1 MIHGRERF
9 AMTSLLHDIRYGARM
24 LLKSPGFTA
33 VAVLTLALGIGA
45 NSAIFSAVGAFILRP
60 LPVEEPG
67 RLVRVFETDPTRRP
81 GDFASNFSWPD
92 YVDYRERTDVFDG
105 LFVHRL
111 EQAALS
117 LGQQNDLVWGELVSG
132 NYFDALRLR
141 PAVGRGFLPDEDR
154 TPGARPVVVIS
165 YRLWQHRF
173 ASDPAIA
180 GRAVTLNG
188 QPFTV
193 VGVAPREFT
202 GTKFGLGMDFWAPA
216 MMQQQITRESLWIE
230 SRGDHRFEIVGRL
243 KDGVTPAQAEAALTN
258 VARAIAEAHP
268 DDKHKETRGVVVPE
282 IEGRYEDAA
291 GTIKLGSA
299 VALGAV
305 GLILLIACAN
315 VANLLLARA
324 TARRRE
330 IGIRLALGASRARVV
345 RQLLTESVLLSTLA
359 GGAGLLLAFWATDLM
374 KSFIP
379 ALPYTVVL
387 DFTPDTRALVFT
399 LAVSL
404 LTGLVFGVAP
414 AWQASRPDIVPVL
427 KNESVALQTG
437 TRRLTLR
444 NALVVAQV
452 ALSLVVL
459 VVGGLLVKSFWR
471 AQGLDPGF
479 QTERGL
485 ALSVNPGLL
494 GYSEAEGKQFIRQLV
509 ERVEALPGV
518 ERASVAR
525 YLPLGDSSST
535 TGPVVADGQPAP
547 PPGEGLSVLYNTVSP
562 GHFDTLQTPLV
573 AGRDFNDGDRA
584 DGQRVVVINQAMA
597 DRLWPNESAVGKILR
612 VGGPE
617 GRPREVVGVAKT
629 GRYRTLGESPRPA
642 MWLNVNQS
650 YDSSMMLL
658 VRTSGDPR
666 EMVKAVRGEVQALD
680 SRLPVYGV
688 RTFREH
694 MTWALWGTRMAATLS
709 LAVGLLALF
718 LAATGLYGVM
728 AYTVS
733 RRTREIG
740 IRMALGAQAGHVLRL
755 VAGQG
760 MALAGI
766 GVALGLAA
774 AFAATRVLSSLLFG
788 VSSTDL
794 ATFAVISALL
804 AAVALLACYV
814 PARRATKIDPLE
826 ALRYE

>member
-1 MIHGRERF
+1 
-9 AMTSLLHDIRYGARM
+9 MTSFLKDLRYGVRM
-24 LLKSPGFTA
+24 LLKTPGFTA

-45 NSAIFSAVGAFILRP
+45 NTAIFSAVGAFIMRP
-60 LPVEEPG
+60 LPVERPD
-67 RLVRVFETDPTRRP
+67 RLVRVFESDPKRGQGDLISSFSYP
-81 GDFASNFSWPD
+81 DFA
-92 YVDYRERTDVFDG
+92 DYRAQTGGVFEG

-117 LGQQNDLVWGELVSG
+117 HDNQNDLVWGELVSG

-141 PAVGRGFLPDEDR
+141 PALGRGFLPEEDQ

-165 YRLWQHRF
+165 HRLWQHRF
-173 ASDPAIA
+173 ASDPSIA
-180 GRAVTLNG
+180 GRDITLNG

-193 VGVAPREFT
+193 VGVAPRAFT
-202 GTKFGLGMDFWAPA
+202 GTKFGLGMDFWVPA
-216 MMQQQITRESLWIE
+216 MMQRQVTRENLWIE
-230 SRGDHRFEIVGRL
+230 SRGDHRFDMVARL
-243 KDGVTPAQAEAALTN
+243 KDGVTEEQAEAALTS
-258 VARAIAEAHP
+258 VARSIAEAHP
-268 DDKHKETRGVVVPE
+268 DDKPKGTRGRVLPE
-282 IEGRYEDAA
+282 IEGRFEEAS
-291 GTIKLGSA
+291 GTVRLGSA

-315 VANLLLARA
+315 VANLLLARSA
-324 TARRRE
+324 ARRRE
-330 IGIRLALGASRARVV
+330 IGIRLALGASRGRVI
-345 RQLLTESVLLSTLA
+345 RQLLTESVLLSVVA

-374 KSFIP
+374 GSLIP
-379 ALPYTVVL
+379 ALPYTIVL
-387 DFTPDTRALVFT
+387 DFTPDTGALLFT
-399 LAVSL
+399 LGVSL
-404 LTGLVFGVAP
+404 LTGVVFGLAP
-414 AWQASRPDIVPVL
+414 AWQASSPDIVPVL

-437 TRRLTLR
+437 ARRLTLR
-444 NALVVAQV
+444 NALVVVQV

-471 AQGLDPGF
+471 AQSIDPGF

-494 GYSEAEGKQFIRQLV
+494 GYSEEQGRNFIRQLV

-525 YLPLGDSSST
+525 YLPLGDSSSS

-547 PPGEGLSVLYNTVSP
+547 AAGEGLSVLYNTVSP
-562 GHFDTLQTPLV
+562 GNFDTLQTPLV
-573 AGRDFNDGDRA
+573 AGRDFNDGDSASGRS
-584 DGQRVVVINQAMA
+584 VVIINHVLAE
-597 DRLWPNESAVGKILR
+597 RLWPGEPAVGKILR
-612 VGGPE
+612 LGGPE
-617 GRPREVVGVAKT
+617 GRPREVIAVAKT
-629 GRYRTLGESPRPA
+629 GRYRTLGETPRPF
-642 MWLNVNQS
+642 MWFNVNQS

-658 VRTSGDPR
+658 VRTSGDPQPL
-666 EMVKAVRGEVQALD
+666 VKAVRGEVQALD

-694 MTWALWGTRMAATLS
+694 MSWALWGTQLAATLS

-740 IRMALGAQAGHVLRL
+740 IRMALGAQARDVLRL
-755 VAGQG
+755 IAGQG
-760 MALAGI
+760 MALACL
-766 GVALGLAA
+766 GVAVGLLA
-774 AFAATRVLSSLLFG
+774 AFAVTRLIESILFG
-788 VSSTDL
+788 VSSTDPF
-794 ATFAVISALL
+794 TFAAISLLL
-804 AAVALLACYV
+804 ASVAFLACYV
-814 PARRATKIDPLE
+814 PARRATKVDPME